1 MSFVTNALL
10 HLGFSGQAGF
20 YYRNWEHSL
29 TNAQKPLTYTFGLI
43 LAFSIAY
50 LAYSLYRKWFSQEPA
65 LFSSNNQAEILTIFQ
80 QAVTKRAT
88 HEIQFQSEEGQ
99 RALFFCSP
107 VGLETSK
114 GILLEISD
122 YIHPQESWI
131 GREVHCHF
139 KLASKQKDNKW
150 SFYQFSSAITGI
162 RQEGALEFI
171 IVALPKHLEYKQR
184 RQHLRL
190 APPSE
195 DIPGVS
201 IWPETLSHLDHPG
214 DQPPLLSFVHGRPD
228 NQLNV
233 LNISAGG
240 LLLEVRS
247 TARNIPENSLDKG
260 NRLFVGLLLRDPGQS
275 AVQEYLLLARV
286 RNAFTD
292 PASGSWLI
300 GLSFSAHH
308 APQGEDSTKKL
319 WVPLHGKGL
328 EAIEDWVF
336 KRHLQ
341 MYRQK
346 GIV

>member
-1 MSFVTNALL
+1 MSLL
-10 HLGFSGQAGF
+10 TDSLFHPVFTSQAGF
-20 YYRNWEHSL
+20 YFRNWEHSL
-29 TNAQKPLTYTFGLI
+29 TNAQKPLTYTIGLI

-50 LAYSLYRKWFSQEPA
+50 LAYSLYRKWFSQEPR
-65 LFSSNNQAEILTIFQ
+65 LFLTNNQAEIVTIFQ
-80 QAVTKRAT
+80 QAVAKRAT

-99 RALFFCSP
+99 RALFSCSP
-107 VGLETSK
+107 VEFETSK
-114 GILLEISD
+114 GILLEISG

-131 GREVHCHF
+131 GREVLCHF
-139 KLASKQKDNKW
+139 KLASKQKDKKW
-150 SFYQFSSAITGI
+150 LFYQFSSTITGI

-190 APPSE
+190 DPPSE

-228 NQLNV
+228 NPLNV

-247 TARNIPENSLDKG
+247 TARNIPDNSLDKG
-260 NRLFVGLLLRDPGQS
+260 NRLFVSLLLRDPHKN
-275 AVQEYLLLARV
+275 AVLEYLLLARV

-292 PASGSWLI
+292 PASGNWLI
-300 GLSFSAHH
+300 GLSFSAYH
-308 APQGEDSTKKL
+308 ASRGEDAKKEL